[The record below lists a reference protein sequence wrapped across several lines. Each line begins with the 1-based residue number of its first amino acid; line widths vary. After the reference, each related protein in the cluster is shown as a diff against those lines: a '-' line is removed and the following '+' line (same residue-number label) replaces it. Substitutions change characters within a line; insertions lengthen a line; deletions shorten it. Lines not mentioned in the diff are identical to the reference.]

1 MRLTV
6 PEMRAILE
14 RRREEVR
21 AARHSLPAMRRFLY
35 RQLQQPDVVTDDAM
49 MSAKFA
55 AILSELPEE
64 TAEKLRLIDEFTA
77 ALHETIVMLSDWHAS
92 INEAGLTAGIG
103 GGGGE
108 EEE

>member
-6 PEMRAILE
+6 PEMQNLLE

-35 RQLQQPDVVTDDAM
+35 RQLQRPGAVTDDAL
-49 MSAKFA
+49 MSAEFA
-55 AILSELPEE
+55 AILSGLPEE
-64 TAEKLRLIDEFTA
+64 TAEKLRLIDEFTT
-77 ALHETIVMLSDWHAS
+77 ALHETIVMLTDWNAA
-92 INEAGLTAGIG
+92 INEAGIG
-103 GGGGE
+103 GADE